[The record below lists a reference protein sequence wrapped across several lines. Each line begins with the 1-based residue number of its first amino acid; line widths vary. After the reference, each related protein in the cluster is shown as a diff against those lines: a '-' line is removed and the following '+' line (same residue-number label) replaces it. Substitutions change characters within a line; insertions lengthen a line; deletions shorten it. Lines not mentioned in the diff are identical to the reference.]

1 MTGQQERWLVNPL
14 RNEGSNMTTQLTYKE
29 WMRVVDAI
37 LTSKIGLSSGDLA
50 DFNSRDLYDD
60 GCSPEIGA
68 EECLLGDDTY
78 QMFAGVM

>member
-1 MTGQQERWLVNPL
+1 MTAQQQRWLVNPL
-14 RNEGSNMTTQLTYKE
+14 RNEGSNMTAQTYKE
-29 WMRVVDAI
+29 WMRAVDAI
-37 LTSKIGLSSGDLA
+37 LTSKVGLSSSDLA

-78 QMFAGVM
+78 QIFVGVM